1 LAILRVEGM
10 QAPALPLGNSDAL
23 QVGEG
28 VIAIGTALGQFRHT
42 VTTGV
47 ISGVGRGIE
56 ASSGAGMTE
65 SLEGVIQTD
74 AAINPGNSGG
84 PLLNMDGV
92 VIGVNVAVSVSAQ
105 NIGFALP
112 INVIKDSIANFEK
125 TGQFNRPFLG
135 VSYRMIS
142 EQAAVMNNLPQGAYL
157 VEITPESTAAT
168 LGLEAG
174 DVLTTINS
182 SKLSES
188 NDLIKIVNSLSIG
201 DKIEVTFWRKGEAL
215 TKSGT
220 VQGLQN

>member
-1 LAILRVEGM
+1 
-10 QAPALPLGNSDAL
+10 
-23 QVGEG
+23 
-28 VIAIGTALGQFRHT
+28 
-42 VTTGV
+42 
-47 ISGVGRGIE
+47 
-56 ASSGAGMTE
+56 
-65 SLEGVIQTD
+65 
-74 AAINPGNSGG
+74 
-84 PLLNMDGV
+84 
-92 VIGVNVAVSVSAQ
+92 
-105 NIGFALP
+105 
-112 INVIKDSIANFEK
+112 
-125 TGQFNRPFLG
+125 
-135 VSYRMIS
+135 MIS